1 MTSSFQASDLPRHWQ
16 LKRLKFIARVQT
28 GMAKGKDHGEADTV
42 DVPYL
47 RVANV
52 QDGYLAL
59 DDVATMAVPV
69 ADLARYRLQPGDVLM
84 NEGGDFD
91 KLGRGHV
98 WHGQIDPCIHQNHV
112 FAVRPHGVSPEWL
125 NAWTGSAPAQF
136 YFMGRAKQ
144 STNLASISSSNVM
157 ELPVPVPPPEE
168 QVARLAFIARET
180 ARIDALIAQKT
191 RFIALLREKR
201 QALITQAVTRGLDP
215 DVPMKDSG
223 VEWLGR
229 VPAHWEV
236 TQIKYLISSMAQGWS
251 PECEARQA
259 LPGEWGV
266 LKVGCVNGGK
276 FNRNENKALPQTLD
290 PKEGLALHKG
300 DVLVSRANT
309 RELVGSCAV
318 VEVDEPRLML
328 CDKLYRLVV
337 NQGVDPAFLA
347 LLIQVYGRH
356 QIEVE
361 ATGASS
367 SMVNISQE
375 VIRDLVVAVPSWKE
389 QRQVVGHLKNKV
401 NDIAALTERVE
412 YSVSLLAEHRSALIA
427 ATVTGQI
434 AVDNQSTRLI
444 HEDQ

>member
-1 MTSSFQASDLPRHWQ
+1 VTITDSLADTLPAHWQ

-28 GMAKGKDHGEADTV
+28 GMAKGKDHADADTV
-42 DVPYL
+42 EVPYL

-69 ADLARYRLQPGDVLM
+69 ADVDRYRLQPGDVLM

-112 FAVRPHGVSPEWL
+112 FAVRPHGVSPAWL

-168 QVARLAFIARET
+168 QVARLVFIDRET
-180 ARIDALIAQKT
+180 ARIDALIEKKT

-229 VPAHWEV
+229 VPAHWDVLALARV
-236 TQIKYLISSMAQGWS
+236 TIARCDGPFGSAIKSENYVDEGVRVVRLQNIGF
-251 PECEARQA
+251 
-259 LPGEWGV
+259 GEFKGQDAA
-266 LKVGCVNGGK
+266 
-276 FNRNENKALPQTLD
+276 FLD
-290 PKEGLALHKG
+290 PTYCDGTIGAGHDVIAGDLLIAGLG
-300 DVLVSRANT
+300 DQNNPLGRTCVAPGDIGRAI
-309 RELVGSCAV
+309 VKADC
-318 VEVDEPRLML
+318 
-328 CDKLYRLVV
+328 YRFRT
-337 NQGVDPAFLA
+337 DPGRTNPMFLA
-347 LLIQVYGRH
+347 LQLSATARAECGFV
-356 QIEVE
+356 
-361 ATGASS
+361 ATGSTRDRLNLGLAAARVLALPRSVDEQQAVVRAVADRTAHIDRLLFVSQSS
-367 SMVNISQE
+367 VN
-375 VIRDLVVAVPSWKE
+375 L
-389 QRQVVGHLKNKV
+389 LK
-401 NDIAALTERVE
+401 
-412 YSVSLLAEHRSALIA
+412 EHRSALIT
-427 ATVTGQI
+427 ATVTGQL
-434 AVDNQSTRLI
+434 AVEGLV
-444 HEDQ
+444 

>member
-1 MTSSFQASDLPRHWQ
+1 MTAAPSLTDALPSHWQ

-28 GMAKGKDHGEADTV
+28 GMAKGKDHADADTIE
-42 DVPYL
+42 VPYL

-69 ADLARYRLQPGDVLM
+69 ADLERYRLQPGDVLM

-168 QVARLAFIARET
+168 QVARLAFIDRQT
-180 ARIDALIAQKT
+180 ARIDALIAKKT

-215 DVPMKDSG
+215 DVEMKDSG

-229 VPAHWEV
+229 VPAHWRVVPLGYVATVESGSTPDRSNAAFWGGDIPWIKTGEV
-236 TQIKYLISSMAQGWS
+236 NYKPITAAEEFISEEALKATSLHVSQPGTLLMAMYGQGTTRGRVAVLEIAATYNQACAAIRFNTEVSAKFAQYFFIAVYEFVRDDGNETSQMNLSAQIIRRIKVVVPSGDEQRKIVARLDDTSMK
-251 PECEARQA
+251 
-259 LPGEWGV
+259 L
-266 LKVGCVNGGK
+266 
-276 FNRNENKALPQTLD
+276 
-290 PKEGLALHKG
+290 
-300 DVLVSRANT
+300 
-309 RELVGSCAV
+309 
-318 VEVDEPRLML
+318 
-328 CDKLYRLVV
+328 DKLIARSE
-337 NQGVDPAFLA
+337 GSIA
-347 LLIQVYGRH
+347 LL
-356 QIEVE
+356 
-361 ATGASS
+361 
-367 SMVNISQE
+367 
-375 VIRDLVVAVPSWKE
+375 K
-389 QRQVVGHLKNKV
+389 
-401 NDIAALTERVE
+401 
-412 YSVSLLAEHRSALIA
+412 EHRSALIT

-434 AVDNQSTRLI
+434 DIDNQAT
-444 HEDQ
+444 

>member
-1 MTSSFQASDLPRHWQ
+1 MTAAPSLADTLPRHWQ

-28 GMAKGKDHGEADTV
+28 GVAKGKDHADADTV
-42 DVPYL
+42 EVPYL

-69 ADLARYRLQPGDVLM
+69 ADLERYRLQPGDVLM

-168 QVARLAFIARET
+168 QVARVAFIARET
-180 ARIDALIAQKT
+180 SRIDALIAKKT

-201 QALITQAVTRGLDP
+201 QALIAQAVTRGLDP
-215 DVPMKDSG
+215 DVAMKDSG
-223 VEWLGR
+223 VDWLGR
-229 VPAHWEV
+229 MPVHWRIVPLKWIAAIGNGSTPSREEPDFWVGGTIPWLTSSVVNSGEV
-236 TQIKYLISSMAQGWS
+236 SNAEEFVT
-251 PECEARQA
+251 E
-259 LPGEWGV
+259 
-266 LKVGCVNGGK
+266 
-276 FNRNENKALPQTLD
+276 KALTACHLPIINPPAVLVGLTGQGRTRGMATVLRTRATISQHLAFIK
-290 PKEGLALHKG
+290 PKELEISVGYLARFFEMAYPRIRYDSEGAGSTKG
-300 DVLVSRANT
+300 AVTCEQLGEHPVLVPPP
-309 RELVGSCAV
+309 REQSLI
-318 VEVDEPRLML
+318 VEHISQSVTAMNELAQTSQRS
-328 CDKLYRLVV
+328 V
-337 NQGVDPAFLA
+337 A
-347 LLIQVYGRH
+347 LL
-356 QIEVE
+356 
-361 ATGASS
+361 
-367 SMVNISQE
+367 
-375 VIRDLVVAVPSWKE
+375 K
-389 QRQVVGHLKNKV
+389 
-401 NDIAALTERVE
+401 
-412 YSVSLLAEHRSALIA
+412 EHRSALIT

-434 AVDNQSTRLI
+434 DIGQSSDPTNCAP
-444 HEDQ
+444 